1 MPPPITRTSHLAGS
15 DPGYLSGGGAQNGV
29 LTAPNRVRS
38 QVDFESY
45 DVLVVGGGL
54 AGIRAAIAAVEANP
68 RVRVGM
74 VSKVYPMRSHT
85 VSAEGGAAAALG
97 PGDSFET
104 HAFDTIKGSDYLAD
118 QDVVEAFVREA
129 TVEVIQ
135 MEHWCCPWSRN
146 PDGTIA
152 VRPFGGMTSWRT
164 AFAAVK
170 SGFHMLHTVFQ
181 SSLKYPQIHR
191 HDEAFVTKLLVEDSR
206 CVGVTA
212 IDLKTGRLDAITAKA
227 VILATGGLGRIY
239 AFTTNGNIC
248 TGDGMS
254 LAYRAGVGLKDM
266 EMVQFH
272 PTGLPFTGILITE
285 AVRGEG
291 GYLYNNQGERFLK
304 RYVPNKME
312 LGPRD
317 IISRAMTTEFEEGR
331 GFEGPHG
338 LFMHLDVR
346 HLGEDLIDSKL
357 PFMREL
363 GREFVGIDIVKDP
376 IPVRPVQH
384 YMMGGVDTNITGATL
399 MKGLYAAGECANVGL
414 NGANRLGSNSL
425 SECLVFGA
433 AAGRAAAEQVGSLAA
448 VGANP
453 IDALLKDETKRVE
466 AGFLDKKGGDERI
479 AEIREDMQHSMDEGA
494 GVYRTKEG
502 LTELTRRLDGFRE
515 RFERI
520 KIDDSSRVFN
530 TELTAAIELDF
541 MLECA
546 VAVAHSALAR
556 EESRGA
562 HARRDFPERNDEKYL
577 KHTIAHHTEAGPR
590 LEYRDVT
597 LGKFEPKARAY

>member
-1 MPPPITRTSHLAGS
+1 V
-15 DPGYLSGGGAQNGV
+15 DP
-29 LTAPNRVRS
+29 T
-38 QVDFESY
+38 SY
-45 DVLVVGGGL
+45 DVLIVGGGL
-54 AGIRAAIAAVEANP
+54 AGIRAAIAVAETNP
-68 RVRVGM
+68 RLKIGM
-74 VSKVYPMRSHT
+74 VSKVYPMRSHS
-85 VSAEGGAAAALG
+85 VSAEGGAAAVMSKD
-97 PGDSFET
+97 DSYDT
-104 HAFDTIKGSDYLAD
+104 HAFDTVKGSDYLAD

-129 TVEVIQ
+129 PIEIVQ
-135 MEHWCCPWSRN
+135 MEHWGCPWSRN
-146 PDGTIA
+146 PDGSIA
-152 VRPFGGMTSWRT
+152 VRPFGGMSTWRT
-164 AFAAVK
+164 VFAADK
-170 SGFHMLHTVFQ
+170 SGFHMLHTLFQ
-181 SSLKYPQIHR
+181 TSLKYDAIHR

-212 IDLKTGRLDAITAKA
+212 IDMRTGKIDAITARA
-227 VILATGGLGRIY
+227 TILATGGLGRIY

-248 TGDGMS
+248 TGDGMA
-254 LAYRAGVGLKDM
+254 LAYRAGVPMKDM

-291 GYLYNNQGERFLK
+291 GYLLNNEGERFLK
-304 RYVPNKME
+304 RYVPAKME

-338 LFMHLDVR
+338 KYMHLDVR
-346 HLGEDLIDSKL
+346 HLGQEVIDRKL

-363 GREFVGIDIVKDP
+363 GREYVGIDIVKDP

-384 YMMGGVDTNITGATL
+384 YQMGGIDADITGATP

-425 SECLVFGA
+425 PECLVFGA

-448 VGANP
+448 VGTNP
-453 IDALLKDETKRVE
+453 IDALLRDETKRVE
-466 AGFLDKKGGDERI
+466 TGFRDKKGGDERI

-502 LTELTRRLDGFRE
+502 LTELTRRLDSFRE

-520 KIDDSSRVFN
+520 RIDDSSKVFN
-530 TELTAAIELDF
+530 TELTSAIELGF
-541 MLECA
+541 MLDCA

-562 HARRDFPERNDEKYL
+562 HARRDFPDRNDERYL
-577 KHTIAHHTEAGPR
+577 KHTIAHHVEGGAPR
-590 LEYRDVT
+590 LEYRDVH
-597 LGKFEPKARAY
+597 LGQFEPKARTY

>member
-1 MPPPITRTSHLAGS
+1 M
-15 DPGYLSGGGAQNGV
+15 
-29 LTAPNRVRS
+29 
-38 QVDFESY
+38 DFESY

-54 AGIRAAIAAVEANP
+54 AGIRAAIAVVETNP
-68 RVRVGM
+68 ELKVAL

-85 VSAEGGAAAALG
+85 VSAEGGAAAVLR
-97 PGDSFET
+97 PEDSYET

-129 TVEVIQ
+129 PIEVIQ
-135 MEHWCCPWSRN
+135 MEHWGCPWSRE
-146 PDGTIA
+146 PDGTISA
-152 VRPFGGMTSWRT
+152 RPFGGMTTWRT
-164 AFAAVK
+164 CFAADK
-170 SGFHMLHTVFQ
+170 TGFHMLHTVFQ
-181 SSLKYPQIHR
+181 TSLKYPQIHR
-191 HDEAFVTKLLVEDSR
+191 HDEAFVTKLLVEDGR
-206 CVGVTA
+206 CVGVVA
-212 IDLKTGRLDAITAKA
+212 IDMRSGRFDAITAKA
-227 VILATGGLGRIY
+227 VILATGGLGRVY

-248 TGDGMS
+248 TGDGMA

-291 GYLYNNQGERFLK
+291 GYLTNKDGERFLK

-338 LFMHLDVR
+338 KYMHLDVR
-346 HLGEDLIDSKL
+346 HLGEAVIDLKL

-363 GREFVGIDIVKDP
+363 GREFVGIDIVHDP

-384 YMMGGVDTNITGATL
+384 YMMGGVDADISGVTPLA
-399 MKGLYAAGECANVGL
+399 GLYAAGECANVGL
-414 NGANRLGSNSL
+414 NGGNRLGSNSL

-433 AAGRAAAEQVGSLAA
+433 ATGRAAAEYVSSAKA

-453 IDALLKDETKRVE
+453 IGAMLKDETRRIE
-466 AGFLDKKGGDERI
+466 MDYLDKKSGDEKI
-479 AEIREDMQHSMDEGA
+479 GAIREEMQLAMDAGA
-494 GVYRTKEG
+494 GVFRTRDG
-502 LTELTRRLDGFRE
+502 LEKLTKQLGGLRD
-515 RFERI
+515 RFGRI
-520 KIDDSSRVFN
+520 KIEDSSRTFN
-530 TELTAAIELDF
+530 TELMAALELDY
-541 MLECA
+541 MLE
-546 VAVAHSALAR
+546 VAEVITYSALAR

-562 HARRDFPERNDEKYL
+562 HSRRDFPERDDVKFL
-577 KHTIAHHTEAGPR
+577 KHTIAIRTDEISPR
-590 LEYRDVT
+590 LEYRDVRIT
-597 LGKFEPKARAY
+597 NFKPQARAY

>member
-1 MPPPITRTSHLAGS
+1 
-15 DPGYLSGGGAQNGV
+15 
-29 LTAPNRVRS
+29 
-38 QVDFESY
+38 VDFESY

-54 AGIRAAIAAVEANP
+54 AGLRAAIAAVEANP

-85 VSAEGGAAAALG
+85 VSAEGGAAAVMR
-97 PGDSFET
+97 PEDSYET

-129 TVEVIQ
+129 PVEIIQ
-135 MEHWCCPWSRN
+135 MEHWGCPWSRN
-146 PDGTIA
+146 PDGSIA
-152 VRPFGGMTSWRT
+152 TRPFGGMTTWRT
-164 AFAAVK
+164 VFAADK

-181 SSLKYPQIHR
+181 TSLKYPQITR

-212 IDLKTGRLDAITAKA
+212 LDMKTGRIDAITARST
-227 VILATGGLGRIY
+227 ILATGGLGRVY

-248 TGDGMS
+248 TGDGMA
-254 LAYRAGVGLKDM
+254 LAYRAGAGLKDM

-291 GYLYNNQGERFLK
+291 GYLYNNQHERFLK

-317 IISRAMTTEFEEGR
+317 IISRAMITEFEEGR

-338 LFMHLDVR
+338 KYLHLDVR
-346 HLGEDLIDSKL
+346 HLGEKHIDEKL

-363 GREFVGIDIVKDP
+363 GREYVGIDIVKEP

-384 YMMGGVDTNITGATL
+384 YQMGGVDADIYGKTPID
-399 MKGLYAAGECANVGL
+399 GLYAAGECANVGL

-425 SECLVFGA
+425 PECLVFGA
-433 AAGRAAAEQVGSLAA
+433 AAGRAAVEFASAA
-448 VGANP
+448 KPVTANP
-453 IDALLKDETKRVE
+453 VDAMVWDEARRVE
-466 AGFLDKKGGDERI
+466 VEYLEKKGGDERI
-479 AEIREDMQHSMDEGA
+479 GVIREEMQHDMDQGA
-494 GVYRTKEG
+494 GVFRTKEG
-502 LTELTRRLDGFRE
+502 LEQLVEKLGGLRE

-520 KIDDSSRVFN
+520 KIEDTSRTFN
-530 TELTAAIELDF
+530 TELVSAMELDF
-541 MLECA
+541 MLDCA
-546 VAVAHSALAR
+546 QSIAVSALAR

-562 HARRDFPERNDEKYL
+562 HSRRDFPERNDEKFL
-577 KHTIAHHTEAGPR
+577 KHTLAYWREGTKPR
-590 LEYRDVT
+590 LEYEDVH
-597 LGKFEPKARAY
+597 LGNFKPQARSY

>member
-1 MPPPITRTSHLAGS
+1 V
-15 DPGYLSGGGAQNGV
+15 DP
-29 LTAPNRVRS
+29 T
-38 QVDFESY
+38 SY
-45 DVLVVGGGL
+45 DVLIVGGGL
-54 AGIRAAIAAVEANP
+54 AGIRAAIAVAETNP
-68 RVRVGM
+68 RLKIGM

-85 VSAEGGAAAALG
+85 VSAEGGAAAVMAAN
-97 PGDSFET
+97 DSYDT

-129 TVEVIQ
+129 PLEIVQ
-135 MEHWCCPWSRN
+135 MEHWGCPWSRN
-146 PDGTIA
+146 ADGTIA
-152 VRPFGGMTSWRT
+152 VRPFGGMTTWRT
-164 AFAAVK
+164 VFAADK

-181 SSLKYPQIHR
+181 TSLKYDQIHR
-191 HDEAFVTKLLVEDSR
+191 HDEFFVTKLLVEDSR

-212 IDLKTGRLDAITAKA
+212 IDMRTGKIDAITAKA
-227 VILATGGLGRIY
+227 TILATGGLGRIY
-239 AFTTNGNIC
+239 AFSTNGNIC
-248 TGDGMS
+248 TGDGMA

-304 RYVPNKME
+304 RYVPGKME

-338 LFMHLDVR
+338 KYMHLDVR
-346 HLGEDLIDSKL
+346 HLGEDVIDHKL

-363 GREFVGIDIVKDP
+363 GREYVGIDIVKDP

-384 YMMGGVDTNITGATL
+384 YEMGGIDADISGATP

-425 SECLVFGA
+425 PECLVFGA

-453 IDALLKDETKRVE
+453 MDALLKDEKKRVE
-466 AGFLDKKGGDERI
+466 ATFLDKKGGDERI

-494 GVYRTKEG
+494 GVFRTKEG
-502 LTELTRRLDGFRE
+502 LTELTKRLDTFRE
-515 RFERI
+515 RFGRI
-520 KIDDSSRVFN
+520 KIDDSSRIFN

-541 MLECA
+541 MLDCA
-546 VAVAHSALAR
+546 VAVAYSALAR

-562 HARRDFPERNDEKYL
+562 HARRDFPERDDEKFL
-577 KHTIAHHTEAGPR
+577 KHTIAFHTDAGPR
-590 LEYRDVT
+590 LDYRDVT
-597 LGKFEPKARAY
+597 LGKFEPKARTY

>member
-1 MPPPITRTSHLAGS
+1 V
-15 DPGYLSGGGAQNGV
+15 DP
-29 LTAPNRVRS
+29 T
-38 QVDFESY
+38 SY
-45 DVLVVGGGL
+45 DVLIIGGGL
-54 AGIRAAIAAVEANP
+54 AGIRAAIAVAETNP
-68 RVRVGM
+68 RLKIGM

-85 VSAEGGAAAALG
+85 VSAEGGAAAVLSKD
-97 PGDSFET
+97 DSYDT

-129 TVEVIQ
+129 PLEVVQ
-135 MEHWCCPWSRN
+135 MEHWGCPWSRN
-146 PDGTIA
+146 ADGTVA
-152 VRPFGGMTSWRT
+152 VRPFGGMTTWRT
-164 AFAAVK
+164 AFAADK

-181 SSLKYPQIHR
+181 TSLKYDQIHR
-191 HDEAFVTKLLVEDSR
+191 HDEAFVTKLLVENSR
-206 CVGVTA
+206 CLGVTA
-212 IDLKTGRLDAITAKA
+212 IDVRSGQMYAITAKA
-227 VILATGGLGRIY
+227 TILATGGLGRIY

-248 TGDGMS
+248 TGDGMA
-254 LAYRAGVGLKDM
+254 LAYRAGVPLKDM

-291 GYLYNNQGERFLK
+291 GYLLNNQGERFLK

-338 LFMHLDVR
+338 KYMHLDVR
-346 HLGEDLIDSKL
+346 HLGEATIDRRL

-376 IPVRPVQH
+376 IPVRPVMH
-384 YMMGGVDTNITGATL
+384 YMMGGVDADISGATL

-448 VGANP
+448 AGANP
-453 IDALLKDETKRVE
+453 IEAMLKDETKRVE
-466 AGFLDKKGGDERI
+466 GGFLDKKGGDERI

-530 TELTAAIELDF
+530 TELTAAIELGF
-541 MLECA
+541 MLDCA

>member
-1 MPPPITRTSHLAGS
+1 
-15 DPGYLSGGGAQNGV
+15 V
-29 LTAPNRVRS
+29 
-38 QVDFESY
+38 ESY

-68 RVRVGM
+68 RIRVGM

-85 VSAEGGAAAALG
+85 VSAEGGAAAVMR
-97 PGDSFET
+97 PEDSYET

-129 TVEVIQ
+129 PIEIIQ
-135 MEHWCCPWSRN
+135 MEHWGCPWSRDE
-146 PDGTIA
+146 DGKIS
-152 VRPFGGMTSWRT
+152 VRPFGGMTTWRT
-164 AFAAVK
+164 CFAADK
-170 SGFHMLHTVFQ
+170 SGFHMLHAVFQ
-181 SSLKYPQIHR
+181 TSLKYPQIIR

-206 CVGVTA
+206 CVGVVA
-212 IDLKTGRLDAITAKA
+212 LDMKTGRFDAITARS
-227 VILATGGLGRIY
+227 VILATGGLGRVY

-248 TGDGMS
+248 TGDGMA

-291 GYLYNNQGERFLK
+291 GYLLNNEGERFLK

-317 IISRAMTTEFEEGR
+317 IISRAMMTEFEEGH

-338 LFMHLDVR
+338 KYLHLDVR
-346 HLGEDLIDSKL
+346 HLGEDVIDRKL

-384 YMMGGVDTNITGATL
+384 YMMGGIDADISGATP
-399 MKGLYAAGECANVGL
+399 MAGLYAAGECANVGL

-425 SECLVFGA
+425 PECLVFGA
-433 AAGRAAAEQVGSLAA
+433 AAGRAAAEYASSAKPVT
-448 VGANP
+448 ANP
-453 IDALLKDETKRVE
+453 VDAILWDEARRVE
-466 AGFLDKKGGDERI
+466 VAYLEKKGGDERI
-479 AEIREDMQHSMDEGA
+479 GAIREEMQHEMDTGA
-494 GVYRTKEG
+494 GVFRTKEG
-502 LTELTRRLDGFRE
+502 LETLVERLGGLRQ
-515 RFERI
+515 RFSRI
-520 KIDDSSRVFN
+520 KIEDSSRTFN
-530 TELTAAIELDF
+530 TELTSAIELDF
-541 MLECA
+541 MLELSQTIA
-546 VAVAHSALAR
+546 LTALAR
-556 EESRGA
+556 DESRGA

-577 KHTIAHHTEAGPR
+577 KHSLVFHRDAAKPR
-590 LEYRDVT
+590 LEYRDVH
-597 LGKFEPKARAY
+597 LGNFKPQARTY

>member
-1 MPPPITRTSHLAGS
+1 V
-15 DPGYLSGGGAQNGV
+15 DP
-29 LTAPNRVRS
+29 T
-38 QVDFESY
+38 SY
-45 DVLVVGGGL
+45 DVLIIGGGL
-54 AGIRAAIAAVEANP
+54 AGIRAAIAVAETNP
-68 RVRVGM
+68 RLKIGM

-85 VSAEGGAAAALG
+85 VSAEGGAAAVLSKD
-97 PGDSFET
+97 DSYDT

-129 TVEVIQ
+129 PLEVVQ
-135 MEHWCCPWSRN
+135 MEHWGCPWSRN
-146 PDGTIA
+146 ADGTVA
-152 VRPFGGMTSWRT
+152 VRPFGGMTTWRT
-164 AFAAVK
+164 VFAADK

-181 SSLKYPQIHR
+181 TSLKYDQIHR
-191 HDEAFVTKLLVEDSR
+191 HDEAFVTKLLVENSR

-212 IDLKTGRLDAITAKA
+212 IDVRSGQMYAITAKA
-227 VILATGGLGRIY
+227 TILATGGLGRIY

-248 TGDGMS
+248 TGDGMA
-254 LAYRAGVGLKDM
+254 LAYRAGVPLKDM

-291 GYLYNNQGERFLK
+291 GYLLNNQGERFLK

-338 LFMHLDVR
+338 KYMHLDVR
-346 HLGEDLIDSKL
+346 HLGEATIDRRL

-376 IPVRPVQH
+376 IPVRPVMH
-384 YMMGGVDTNITGATL
+384 YMMGGVDADISGATL

-448 VGANP
+448 AGANP
-453 IDALLKDETKRVE
+453 IEAMLKDETKRVE
-466 AGFLDKKGGDERI
+466 GGFLDKKGGDERI

-530 TELTAAIELDF
+530 TELTAAIELGF
-541 MLECA
+541 MLDCA

>member
-1 MPPPITRTSHLAGS
+1 V
-15 DPGYLSGGGAQNGV
+15 DP
-29 LTAPNRVRS
+29 T
-38 QVDFESY
+38 SY
-45 DVLVVGGGL
+45 DVLIIGGGL
-54 AGIRAAIAAVEANP
+54 AGIRAAIAVAETNP
-68 RVRVGM
+68 RLKIGM

-85 VSAEGGAAAALG
+85 VSAEGGAAAVLSKD
-97 PGDSFET
+97 DSYDT

-129 TVEVIQ
+129 PLEVVQ
-135 MEHWCCPWSRN
+135 MEHWGCPWSRN
-146 PDGTIA
+146 ADGTVA
-152 VRPFGGMTSWRT
+152 VRPFGGMTTWRT
-164 AFAAVK
+164 AFAADK

-181 SSLKYPQIHR
+181 TSLKYDQIHR
-191 HDEAFVTKLLVEDSR
+191 HDEAFVTKLLVENSR
-206 CVGVTA
+206 CLGVTA
-212 IDLKTGRLDAITAKA
+212 IDVRSGQMYAITAKA
-227 VILATGGLGRIY
+227 TILATGGLGRIY

-248 TGDGMS
+248 TGDGMA
-254 LAYRAGVGLKDM
+254 LAYRAGVPLKDM

-291 GYLYNNQGERFLK
+291 GYLLNNQGERFLK

-338 LFMHLDVR
+338 KYMHLDVR
-346 HLGEDLIDSKL
+346 HLGEATIDRRL

-376 IPVRPVQH
+376 IPVRPVMH
-384 YMMGGVDTNITGATL
+384 YMMGGVDADISGATH

-448 VGANP
+448 AGANP
-453 IDALLKDETKRVE
+453 IEAMLKDETKRVE
-466 AGFLDKKGGDERI
+466 GGFLDKKGGDERI

-530 TELTAAIELDF
+530 TELTAAIELGF
-541 MLECA
+541 MLDCA

>member
-1 MPPPITRTSHLAGS
+1 M
-15 DPGYLSGGGAQNGV
+15 DP
-29 LTAPNRVRS
+29 T
-38 QVDFESY
+38 SY
-45 DVLVVGGGL
+45 DVLVIGGGL
-54 AGIRAAIAAVEANP
+54 AGIRAAIAVAETNP
-68 RVRVGM
+68 RLKIGM

-85 VSAEGGAAAALG
+85 VSAEGGAAAVLSKD
-97 PGDSFET
+97 DSYDT

-129 TVEVIQ
+129 PLEVVQ
-135 MEHWCCPWSRN
+135 MEHWGCPWSRN
-146 PDGTIA
+146 ADGTIA
-152 VRPFGGMTSWRT
+152 VRPFGGMTTWRT
-164 AFAAVK
+164 AFAADK

-181 SSLKYPQIHR
+181 TSLKYDQIHR
-191 HDEAFVTKLLVEDSR
+191 HDEAFVTKLLVENSR

-212 IDLKTGRLDAITAKA
+212 IDVRSGQMNAITAK
-227 VILATGGLGRIY
+227 VTILATGGLGRIY

-248 TGDGMS
+248 TGDGMA
-254 LAYRAGVGLKDM
+254 LAYRAGVPLKDM

-291 GYLYNNQGERFLK
+291 GYLLNNQGERFLK

-338 LFMHLDVR
+338 KYMHLDVR
-346 HLGEDLIDSKL
+346 HLGEATIDRRL

-376 IPVRPVQH
+376 IPVRPVMH
-384 YMMGGVDTNITGATL
+384 YMMGGVDADISGATL

-453 IDALLKDETKRVE
+453 IDAMLRDETKRVE

-530 TELTAAIELDF
+530 TELTAAIELGF
-541 MLECA
+541 MLDCA

-562 HARRDFPERNDEKYL
+562 HARRDFSERNDEKYL
-577 KHTIAHHTEAGPR
+577 KHTIAHHTDAGPR

-597 LGKFEPKARAY
+597 LGKFEPKARSY

>member
-1 MPPPITRTSHLAGS
+1 M
-15 DPGYLSGGGAQNGV
+15 DP
-29 LTAPNRVRS
+29 T
-38 QVDFESY
+38 SY
-45 DVLVVGGGL
+45 DVLIIGGGL
-54 AGIRAAIAAVEANP
+54 AGIRAAIAVAETNP
-68 RVRVGM
+68 RLKIGM

-85 VSAEGGAAAALG
+85 VSAEGGAAAVLSKD
-97 PGDSFET
+97 DSYDT

-129 TVEVIQ
+129 PLEVVQ
-135 MEHWCCPWSRN
+135 MEHWGCPWSRN
-146 PDGTIA
+146 ADGTVA
-152 VRPFGGMTSWRT
+152 VRPFGGMTTWRT
-164 AFAAVK
+164 VFAADK

-181 SSLKYPQIHR
+181 TSLKYDQIHR
-191 HDEAFVTKLLVEDSR
+191 HDEAFVTKLLVENSR

-212 IDLKTGRLDAITAKA
+212 IDVRSGQMYAITAKA
-227 VILATGGLGRIY
+227 TILATGGLGRIY

-248 TGDGMS
+248 TGDGMA
-254 LAYRAGVGLKDM
+254 LAYRAGVPLKDM

-291 GYLYNNQGERFLK
+291 GYLLNNQGERFLK

-338 LFMHLDVR
+338 KYMHLDVR
-346 HLGEDLIDSKL
+346 HLGEATIDRRL

-376 IPVRPVQH
+376 IPVRPVMH
-384 YMMGGVDTNITGATL
+384 YMMGGVDADISGATL

-448 VGANP
+448 AGANP
-453 IDALLKDETKRVE
+453 IEAMLKDETKRVE
-466 AGFLDKKGGDERI
+466 GGFLDKKGGDERI

-530 TELTAAIELDF
+530 TELTAAIELGF
-541 MLECA
+541 MLDCA

>member
-1 MPPPITRTSHLAGS
+1 
-15 DPGYLSGGGAQNGV
+15 
-29 LTAPNRVRS
+29 
-38 QVDFESY
+38 VDFESY
-45 DVLVVGGGL
+45 DVLIVGGGL

-68 RVRVGM
+68 RARVGM

-85 VSAEGGAAAALG
+85 VSAEGGAAAVMR
-97 PGDSFET
+97 PEDSYET

-129 TVEVIQ
+129 PLEIVQ
-135 MEHWCCPWSRN
+135 MEHWGCPWSRN
-146 PDGTIA
+146 ADGTIA
-152 VRPFGGMTSWRT
+152 TRPFGGMTTWRT
-164 AFAAVK
+164 CFAADK

-181 SSLKYPQIHR
+181 TSLKYPQITR

-206 CVGVTA
+206 CVGVA
-212 IDLKTGRLDAITAKA
+212 ALDMKTGRIDAITAKA
-227 VILATGGLGRIY
+227 TILATGGVGRVY

-248 TGDGMS
+248 TGDGMA
-254 LAYRAGVGLKDM
+254 LAYRAGAALRDM

-338 LFMHLDVR
+338 KYLHLDVR
-346 HLGEDLIDSKL
+346 HLGEKVIDERL

-363 GREFVGIDIVKDP
+363 GREYVGIDIVKEP

-384 YMMGGVDTNITGATL
+384 YQMGGVGADISGRTAIN
-399 MKGLYAAGECANVGL
+399 GLYAAGECANVGL

-425 SECLVFGA
+425 PECLVFGA
-433 AAGRAAAEQVGSLAA
+433 AAGRAAAEYAGGAKPVT
-448 VGANP
+448 ANP
-453 IDALLKDETKRVE
+453 VDSMVWDEARRVE
-466 AGFLDKKGGDERI
+466 VSYIEKKGGEERI
-479 AEIREDMQHSMDEGA
+479 GVIREEMQHDMDEGA
-494 GVYRTKEG
+494 GVFRTKDG
-502 LTELTRRLDGFRE
+502 LTKLVEKLGGLRE

-520 KIDDSSRVFN
+520 KIEDTSRAFN
-530 TELTAAIELDF
+530 TELTAAMELDF

-546 VAVAHSALAR
+546 TAIAVSALAR

-577 KHTIAHHTEAGPR
+577 KHTLAYWREGAKPR
-590 LEYRDVT
+590 LEYEDVH
-597 LGKFEPKARAY
+597 LGRFKPQARTY